1 LIFLFI
7 FHKDL
12 CVTFDYPK
20 AFALT
25 NENILIFHKGGIDV
39 YNPTLT
45 NLVKHIKDFNSE
57 LSSGNELN
65 KFAIKQFDESDN
77 DLIISILTN
86 KIYIFNSTG
95 DLIYEE
101 KENEVI
107 SIFTGSSYDL
117 TLEKKNGNVYSY
129 FIAFVPV
136 GSDGI
141 SIYYCQYNSQ
151 SNSNSCENKVSSS
164 KITIGDTP
172 YGILNNAI
180 SCEIMSHSTLNDVL
194 VCFFNYNVYPNEFA
208 SKYISLTDY
217 SVTDHLENQQIME
230 NVRVIKSTVSTDK
243 KKKFNLYSF
252 F

>member
-1 LIFLFI
+1 MDTLKISNKKNNNFYAVRYKYSYSFLVIFKILIFLFI

-117 TLEKKNGNVYSY
+117 TLEKKNGDVYSY
-129 FIAFVPV
+129 FIAFVP
-136 GSDGI
+136 GDTI
-141 SIYYCQYNSQ
+141 SIYYCQYN
-151 SNSNSCENKVSSS
+151 
-164 KITIGDTP
+164 
-172 YGILNNAI
+172 
-180 SCEIMSHSTLNDVL
+180 
-194 VCFFNYNVYPNEFA
+194 F
-208 SKYISLTDY
+208 
-217 SVTDHLENQQIME
+217 QIIQI
-230 NVRVIKSTVSTDK
+230 VVIIK
-243 KKKFNLYSF
+243 
-252 F
+252 